1 MELIILKA
9 HEKILSSESFF
20 NIMKY
25 YSDLKY
31 AKNIKKIKVFKQKK
45 IKSRSHIIF
54 EPKINQPIFLGFIDF
69 LQIINE
75 NLPKRNQVISEQTI
89 TENLQFYLKKMNLK
103 TIIYDKEISNVRFSF
118 ERTKVESFND
128 EKFINYFGEIYLD
141 DQEYIFSSEKFE
153 GFC

>member
-54 EPKINQPIFLGFIDF
+54 EPKINQPILEKNQTKFKSFILKNKKNNF
-69 LQIINE
+69 FI
-75 NLPKRNQVISEQTI
+75 
-89 TENLQFYLKKMNLK
+89 FY
-103 TIIYDKEISNVRFSF
+103 
-118 ERTKVESFND
+118 
-128 EKFINYFGEIYLD
+128 
-141 DQEYIFSSEKFE
+141 
-153 GFC
+153 